1 MQYTPEQQQ
10 IINHPISKHALVS
23 AVAGSGKTQTLIA
36 RIKYLLEQ
44 NILPEKILVVM
55 YNKSA
60 REDFFLRVS
69 KDISIEV
76 AQRLNIR
83 TFHSLGMYF
92 LKKYQQYRFIPI
104 SELIN
109 DEFKLKY
116 YVKEAIQRAFL
127 IVKDR
132 RTKISDELIENFKN
146 YLSLIKTEITSI
158 EKNQAVLKTPKST
171 RNLVKEFFRQFE
183 SIRRQNSFITYDDL
197 LYVPCKFLIENPMYI
212 ENMKK
217 IFSHIIIDE
226 YQDIN
231 EVQQFLLKC
240 LVGSNTYAMAV
251 GDVDQ
256 TIYEWR
262 GSNPYYMLQGF
273 IQDFKNVE
281 VYTLSYTFRYG
292 NLISLMANQV
302 ITNNINRHDNLC
314 ITYPKLDKKTDVEI
328 HPLSYTTE
336 IILKIKEL
344 LKNNV
349 SSEEI
354 AILVRKYNSTTLLE
368 LNCLIHN
375 LPYTI
380 IGSQGIFDILS
391 FKAIYGYLML
401 YSNAKGFELHTDE
414 EKQSFIRSMLLFP
427 SIYLTKE
434 MLDYLSEAIS
444 ENITTADKILISFAN
459 SDKVRNQF
467 QKKNIIKTAKLW
479 KKIFEGKKSN
489 SAKIILN
496 EIIDILDLVKYIE
509 NRTNEDY
516 VKLSEIEI
524 LNNMKDFANIDKKDL
539 NEFTLQLYKL
549 YQKSLKSKDTNLLS
563 NEKVKIM
570 SMHRAKG
577 LEWDYVVLY
586 DITES
591 SFFGKKPITTDRLEA
606 ERRLF
611 YVAMTRVKK
620 QLIIVSA
627 EDLKILHHWF
637 DSEKKGYPEYLSNQ
651 NSLRFLFETKLNK
664 CLEFTK
670 ELENKN
676 ISTDN
681 KLFKRYLALAIE
693 N

>member
-69 KDISIEV
+69 KNISTEV

-92 LKKYQQYRFIPI
+92 LKQYQKNRFIPI
-104 SELIN
+104 SELIK

-116 YVKEAIQRAFL
+116 YIKQAIQKAFL
-127 IVKDR
+127 IIKDGR
-132 RTKISDELIENFKN
+132 KKVSDELVENCKS
-146 YLSLIKTEITSI
+146 YLSLIKTEVTPI
-158 EKNQAVLKTPKST
+158 EKNKMVSKLPKTT
-171 RNLVKEFFRQFE
+171 RNLVKEFFKQFE
-183 SIRRQNSFITYDDL
+183 IIRIQNNFITYDDL
-197 LYVPCKFLIENPMYI
+197 LYLPCKFLAENPMYT

-240 LVGSNTYAMAV
+240 LVGSNTYTMAV

-273 IQDFKNVE
+273 IQDFKNVD

-314 ITYPKLDKKTDVEI
+314 VTYPKLDKKTDVEI

-349 SSEEI
+349 SSKEI

-368 LNCLIHN
+368 LNCLVHN
-375 LPYTI
+375 LPYAVV
-380 IGSQGIFDILS
+380 GSQGIFDILS

-401 YSNAKGFELHTDE
+401 YYKAKGFELHTKE

-444 ENITTADKILISFAN
+444 ENISNADKILISFAN
-459 SDKVRNQF
+459 SDKVRNEF

-479 KKIFEGKKSN
+479 KKFFDSKKS
-489 SAKIILN
+489 SKAKAILD
-496 EIIDILDLVKYIE
+496 EIINTLDLIEYIQ
-509 NRTNEDY
+509 NRKNEDY

-524 LNNMKDFANIDKKDL
+524 LNNMKDFANINKKDL
-539 NEFTLQLYKL
+539 NEFTLQLYQL
-549 YQKSLKSKDTNLLS
+549 YQESLKSKDINSLS
-563 NEKVKIM
+563 AEKIKIM

-591 SFFGKKPITTDRLEA
+591 SFFGKKIINIDELEA

-620 QLIIVSA
+620 QLIIVGG
-627 EDLKILHHWF
+627 EDMKILNHWF
-637 DSEKKGYPEYLSNQ
+637 NSKKNGSPEHISNES
-651 NSLRFLFETKLNK
+651 SLRFLFETKLNK
-664 CLEFTK
+664 CLEFNK
-670 ELENKN
+670 ELESKN
-676 ISTDN
+676 ITIDD
-681 KLFKRYLALAIE
+681 KLFKKYLAKAKP
-693 N
+693 